1 MILSRS
7 LLVILHDLGAAAL
20 AWLAAFW
27 FRFNLDLPPEFQSSA
42 LSTLFW
48 VVPVQ
53 AALFWYF
60 GLYRGIWRFA
70 SLPDLQRIL
79 KAVAIGAVAVP
90 TLLIL
95 FRVPEV
101 VPRSVLLLDPILL
114 VLLMGG
120 SRFAYRAWKDHRF
133 YAVLSETKPV
143 LILGAGSAADFLLRE
158 MARTASGYQV
168 VGLLDD
174 DPAKV
179 GRHIQG
185 IQVLGLMRDIERWQM
200 KAGVQ
205 DVILA
210 MPSAPA
216 GVRKAVVE
224 KCTGLG
230 LNILTVPSM
239 NDLMQGRVSVE
250 SLRKIELDDLLG
262 REAVKLDNQGLH
274 ELLTGKVVM
283 VTGAGGSIG
292 SELCRQLA
300 HFKPRLLVMLELG
313 EFALYGME
321 QEFAKC
327 CPEQALACVIG
338 DVKDASRVNQ
348 VMRDYRPD
356 VVFHAAAYK
365 HVPLM
370 EQVNTLQAVKNNV
383 LGTWVVARA
392 AREAGVGR
400 FVMISTDKAVNPT
413 NVMGASKRLAEMV
426 CQSLQFSPLSPDPSP
441 ASGEGRNTRFISVR
455 FGNVLG
461 SSGSVIPKF
470 QKQIEAGGP
479 VTVTH
484 PEITRFFMSIPEAAQ
499 LVMQA
504 GLMGQGGEIF
514 VLDMGES
521 IKIAD
526 LARLMIRLSGKSE
539 DEIKIEFSGLR
550 PGEKLYEEVLAD
562 AETTLPTP
570 HPKLRVAS
578 ARQVDA
584 DLVAIFLDWI
594 GSSESAAD
602 AEVRAH
608 LLAWLPGEYRPESGQ
623 AVDVGVA
630 VSNATSSNS
639 VSIESCTPTLSS
651 TTSSVAPLA

>member
-1 MILSRS
+1 MRYGRS
-7 LLVILHDLGAAAL
+7 LLVIVHDLTAAAL

-27 FRFNLDLPPEFQSSA
+27 FRFNLALPPEFQASA

-70 SLPDLQRIL
+70 SLPDLKRIL

-95 FRVPEV
+95 FRVQEV

-133 YAVLSETKPV
+133 YALMSETKPV
-143 LILGAGSAADFLLRE
+143 LILGAGSASDFLLRE
-158 MARTASGYQV
+158 MARTPTGYQA

-185 IQVLGLMRDIERWQM
+185 IQVLGLVRDIERWQ
-200 KAGVQ
+200 KKTGVR
-205 DVILA
+205 DAILA
-210 MPSAPA
+210 MPSAPPA
-216 GVRKAVVE
+216 VRKAVVE
-224 KCTGLG
+224 TCAGLG
-230 LNILTVPSM
+230 LNLLTVPSM

-262 REAVKLDNQGLH
+262 REPVKLDNQGLH

-300 HFKPRLLVMLELG
+300 RFNPSLLVMLEQG

-327 CPEQALACVIG
+327 HPAQALACAIG
-338 DVKDASRVNQ
+338 DVKDAARIGQ

-370 EQVNTLQAVKNNV
+370 EQVNALQAVKNNV
-383 LGTWVVARA
+383 LGTWVVASA

-426 CQSLQFSPLSPDPSP
+426 CQSLQRE
-441 ASGEGRNTRFISVR
+441 EGGGVSTRFVSVR

-499 LVMQA
+499 LVLQA
-504 GLMGQGGEIF
+504 GLMGRGGEIF
-514 VLDMGES
+514 VLDMGDS
-521 IKIAD
+521 IRIAD

-539 DEIKIEFSGLR
+539 DEIHIEYSGLR

-578 ARQVDA
+578 ARQVDLE
-584 DLVAIFLDWI
+584 LVESFLGWI
-594 GSSESAAD
+594 GSTDSAAD
-602 AEVRAH
+602 AEVRAQ
-608 LLAWLPGEYRPESGQ
+608 LRAWLPGEYRPDAAQ
-623 AVDVGVA
+623 AADVGA
-630 VSNATSSNS
+630 GVSNTTSSNS
-639 VSIESCTPTLSS
+639 VSIESRTPTLSS
-651 TTSSVAPLA
+651 STSSATPLA